1 MPPKYALL
9 YFIKDRVFDIVRVSQ
24 IQKFNPKDEHDFV
37 KDKVH
42 MVEWSGTAAGS
53 KSADLGCKKY
63 PAVIIKLSESENQLQ
78 KVLDSDTGKR
88 IRIPN
93 VTNTTTEPEEQSED
107 EVVERQKR
115 LWDEAKKKKKAK
127 ASSGTKR
134 LKDILAVNARNPL
147 CNNVG
152 DSSDEENIGSQRRS
166 QSGLTRKRTMYL
178 TDSDQECSQCKRLFS
193 ENKQIK
199 EQNQKLRLLNI
210 RLQANLLDKLE
221 GLTGLQVSTKEQ
233 RKAQHSCPAP
243 VSMPSPP
250 AGRNVGDNTSLLDP
264 EEVRVLDRK
273 RKPSLFTKNLCVRLI
288 GSEKLRN
295 SSLDGRIPSRGGR
308 APRDALDPHIVE
320 TIKDLVTKR
329 YGEAE
334 KRKSTDISLRKLQIS
349 VSLKQLMLMVIQM
362 RCRA

>member
-115 LWDEAKKKKKAK
+115 LWDEAK
-127 ASSGTKR
+127 
-134 LKDILAVNARNPL
+134 
-147 CNNVG
+147 
-152 DSSDEENIGSQRRS
+152 
-166 QSGLTRKRTMYL
+166 TRKRTMYL